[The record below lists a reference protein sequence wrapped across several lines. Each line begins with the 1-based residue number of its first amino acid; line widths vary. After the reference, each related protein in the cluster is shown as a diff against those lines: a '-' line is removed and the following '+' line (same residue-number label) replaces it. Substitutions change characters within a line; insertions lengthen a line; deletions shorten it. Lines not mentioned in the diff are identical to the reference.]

1 VAEGGGLRSGAA
13 VSAVGAGGGAVRVAD
28 APEAAGAGPAGVR
41 RRAGGGDRGGV
52 RAADA
57 GRRGTARV
65 GALPAKTAGGVLPL
79 VATRF
84 GVFSPQLMS
93 SAHIASE
100 TLQRA
105 SAIVDWYWK
114 LGVSR
119 KGIHALSK
127 GEWLRR
133 AYEIAKR
140 TEKLRAGAG
149 TDRKA
154 VALWG
159 PSQSG
164 KSTFLSHFIDKPHGE
179 CASALQWETSPSI
192 EFQAKGEGTIA
203 LNPYNQ
209 QRDASGCIT
218 RFTLRDSP
226 ISLSHPVE
234 VVLVTREQLLLSL
247 ALGYHSE
254 CRKHGLAVHWNSTSV
269 RELLATFSD
278 GGRPDRLGYEL
289 LHDVV
294 GAIGHLIHTGI
305 PRYQGLKPDWS
316 ALSAQILESD
326 ALSGNADNIRR
337 FFSKIFWDGDEH
349 HRLVGM
355 VETLAKR
362 LAKLRAM
369 PFRQIAA
376 TYEAAAFLLDIDGAE
391 KVNQDSSTKLS
402 YWMHHDLL
410 LLGGGDGTRF
420 DQHGQD
426 FAAFQALIG
435 EIRVPLNR
443 ATLEATAPEV
453 IETLSQVDFV
463 DFPGVSRQDV
473 GGHLPNIDEMSDLQ
487 LYTQVLKRGKT
498 ASVFLSYS
506 ENLAIDAVA
515 LLTRTNGGVFQ
526 PDQLIGGVSAWVR
539 SMGHPWPPRES
550 APPLNIVMTF
560 SARLINEVADAA
572 ARGQQPRTLD
582 GVFSWFEKL
591 GPVADPSWTR
601 FWAVSYP
608 KFTRDG
614 GRIDR
619 SPEEALVACDT
630 LMKREQFRSRFG
642 HRPNQLHEM
651 AAASREASGDG
662 GVLSFI
668 SSLSGQL
675 STSDLEARR
684 ADLVRDMRA
693 ELIEML
699 RALTPGDGAAS
710 SVVKAE
716 FDSWKRGIETAMK
729 ADPDSAVPGATTAR
743 AVMDLLTVDPSDLD
757 PLPPNASQK
766 NIDAYVRAQIYE
778 KWLPR
783 ISASAKLF
791 AAAGITSTT
800 SAVKRATLLAEFV
813 STFGG
818 LARWIKNNLG
828 DLTRPDECDV
838 SRRFLAAHMS
848 DLLTVGTTRPAHRTH
863 AKDNSGNSPIQA
875 SLLAFAAEESRETGR
890 PSVEKSP
897 HYIGVIA
904 PFFAHLDSISL
915 ALGSQREPQPGDAE
929 AAALLSAMQTP

>member
-1 VAEGGGLRSGAA
+1 MPPAHPAS
-13 VSAVGAGGGAVRVAD
+13 D
-28 APEAAGAGPAGVR
+28 AFKHASEI
-41 RRAGGGDRGGV
+41 
-52 RAADA
+52 
-57 GRRGTARV
+57 
-65 GALPAKTAGGVLPL
+65 LNWYW
-79 VATRF
+79 RF
-84 GVFSPQLMS
+84 GVL
-93 SAHIASE
+93 
-100 TLQRA
+100 
-105 SAIVDWYWK
+105 
-114 LGVSR
+114 R
-119 KGIHALSK
+119 KGLHALSK

-140 TEKLRAGAG
+140 AERLKAGAG
-149 TDRKA
+149 NERKA

-164 KSTFLSHFIDKPHGE
+164 KSTFLSHFIDKPYRE
-179 CASALQWETSPSI
+179 FASALQWEERPAI
-192 EFQAKGEGTIA
+192 EFQAKRDGTLA

-234 VVLVTREQLLLSL
+234 VVLVSREQLLLSL

-254 CRKHGLAVHWNSTSV
+254 CRKHGLAVHWNTTSV
-269 RELLATFSD
+269 RELLGTFHA
-278 GGRPDRLGYEL
+278 GGRPDRAGYEL

-305 PRYQGLKPDWS
+305 PRYQGLKADWPT
-316 ALSAQILESD
+316 LSAQILESD
-326 ALSGNADNIRR
+326 ALSGSAENLRS
-337 FFSKIFWDGDEH
+337 FFSQLFWDGDMN
-349 HRLVGM
+349 HRLVSM
-355 VETLAKR
+355 VETLSKR

-376 TYEAAAFLLDIDGAE
+376 TYEAAALLLDIDGAA
-391 KVNQDSSTKLS
+391 KVNQDNSTKLS
-402 YWMHHDLL
+402 YWMHDDLL
-410 LLGGGDGTRF
+410 LLGGGDGEGTRF

-435 EIRVPLNR
+435 EIRIPLNR
-443 ATLEATAPEV
+443 STLEATAPEV

-463 DFPGVSRQDV
+463 DFPGVSRQDS
-473 GGHLPNIDEMSDLQ
+473 GGHLPDIDEMSDLQ

-498 ASVFLSYS
+498 ASVFLTYA

-526 PDQLIGGVSAWVR
+526 PDQLIAGISAWVR
-539 SMGHPWPPRES
+539 SMGHPWPPREA
-550 APPLNIVMTF
+550 APPLNIVLTF
-560 SARLINEVADAA
+560 SARLINDVADAL
-572 ARGQQPRTLD
+572 ARGQKPQTLD

-608 KFTRDG
+608 KFTSDG
-614 GRIDR
+614 GQIQKP
-619 SPEEALVACDT
+619 PEEALAACDT
-630 LMKREQFRSRFG
+630 LMKQEQFRLRFG

-651 AAASREASGDG
+651 ASASREASGDG

-668 SSLSGQL
+668 SSLAGQL
-675 STSDLEARR
+675 APSDLEARR
-684 ADLVRDMRA
+684 TALARDIWE
-693 ELIEML
+693 ELLEML
-699 RALTPGDGAAS
+699 RALTPGDAAAS

-716 FDSWKRGIETAMK
+716 FDAWKRGIETAMK

-743 AVMDLLTVDPSDLD
+743 AVLDLLTVDPLDLD
-757 PLPPNASQK
+757 PLPTNASQK

-791 AAAGITSTT
+791 APSGIATPTAAL
-800 SAVKRATLLAEFV
+800 KRANLLADFV

-818 LARWIKNNLG
+818 LARWIKTNLG
-828 DLTRPDECDV
+828 DLSMPDECHV

-848 DLLTVGTTRPAHRTH
+848 DLLTVGAARPAHRTH
-863 AKDNSGNSPIQA
+863 ASDDGRNSPIQA

-904 PFFAHLDSISL
+904 PFFSHLDSIAS

-929 AAALLSAMQTP
+929 AAILLSAMQTP

>member
-1 VAEGGGLRSGAA
+1 MLAIGLTALWNR
-13 VSAVGAGGGAVRVAD
+13 
-28 APEAAGAGPAGVR
+28 GV
-41 RRAGGGDRGGV
+41 
-52 RAADA
+52 
-57 GRRGTARV
+57 
-65 GALPAKTAGGVLPL
+65 
-79 VATRF
+79 
-84 GVFSPQLMS
+84 PQLMPS
-93 SAHIASE
+93 EHIAAE
-100 TLQRA
+100 AHQHA
-105 SAIVDWYWK
+105 SAMVDWYWK
-114 LGVSR
+114 FGASR
-119 KGIHALSK
+119 KGLHALSK

-133 AYEIAKR
+133 VYDIGKR
-140 TEKLRAGAG
+140 TEKLKAGGAAE
-149 TDRKA
+149 RKA

-164 KSTFLSHFIDKPHGE
+164 KSTFLSHFIDKPKGE
-179 CASALQWETSPSI
+179 FASALQWEARPPI
-192 EFQAKGEGTIA
+192 EFQAKRDGTLA

-218 RFTLRDSP
+218 RFTLRESP

-234 VVLVTREQLLLSL
+234 VVLVTRQQLLLSL

-254 CRKHGLAVHWNSTSV
+254 CRKHGVAVHWNSTSV
-269 RELLATFSD
+269 RELLGTFRA
-278 GGRPDRLGYEL
+278 GGRPDRAGYEL

-305 PRYQGLKPDWS
+305 TRYQGLQPDWP

-326 ALSGNADNIRR
+326 ALSGDPDNLRA
-337 FFSKIFWDGDEH
+337 FFSKLFWDGDVH
-349 HRLVGM
+349 HRLVRM
-355 VETLAKR
+355 VETLSKR
-362 LAKLRAM
+362 LAKLHAM

-376 TYEAAAFLLDIDGAE
+376 TYAAAAFLLDIDGAE
-391 KVNQDSSTKLS
+391 KVNQDSSTQLS
-402 YWMHHDLL
+402 YWMHDDLL
-410 LLGGGDGTRF
+410 LLGGGNGTRF

-453 IETLSQVDFV
+453 VETLSQVDFV

-473 GGHLPNIDEMSDLQ
+473 GGHLPDIDEMSDLQ
-487 LYTQVLKRGKT
+487 LYTRVLKRGKT

-539 SMGHPWPPRES
+539 SMGHPWPPREA

-560 SARLINEVADAA
+560 SARLINDVADAVD
-572 ARGQQPRTLD
+572 RGQQLRTLE
-582 GVFSWFEKL
+582 GVFSWFDKL

-614 GRIDR
+614 GQIDK
-619 SPEEALVACDT
+619 SPEEALAACDT
-630 LMKREQFRSRFG
+630 LMKQEQFRSRFG

-668 SSLSGQL
+668 SSLAGQL
-675 STSDLEARR
+675 AASDLETRRTALARE
-684 ADLVRDMRA
+684 MWA
-693 ELIEML
+693 ELREML

-710 SVVKAE
+710 SVVKVE
-716 FDSWKRGIETAMK
+716 FESWKRGIGSAMK

-743 AVMDLLTVDPSDLD
+743 AIMDLLTVDAGNLD
-757 PLPPNASQK
+757 PLPPNAAQK

-778 KWLPR
+778 KWLPQ
-783 ISASAKLF
+783 ISLSARLF
-791 AAAGITSTT
+791 APAGIATPT
-800 SAVKRATLLAEFV
+800 AAHKRATLLADFV

-838 SRRFLAAHMS
+838 SRRFLAAHLS
-848 DLLTVGTTRPAHRTH
+848 DLLTVGASRPAHRTH
-863 AKDNSGNSPIQA
+863 AKDDTGNSPIQA

-904 PFFAHLDSISL
+904 PFFIHLDSIAL

-929 AAALLSAMQTP
+929 ATALFQAMQTT